1 MRAAA
6 LRIRLPLM
14 TLAHPGWLFLAML
27 AVAFVAWV
35 FRAAS
40 RRRAGQALV
49 YSNLAFARDALRPAR
64 LPGRAL
70 FAGFLLAACALAVS
84 VAGPH
89 FVASVPSHDTT
100 VVLCIDTSGSM
111 RSEDV
116 DPTRAQAAQS
126 AARAFVDSVPS
137 GTRIGLVTFSTGAIA
152 QLAPTSDLDAVRDA
166 IDRIPPPDGA
176 TAIGDALQLAAQEMP
191 VKGARVIVLL
201 TDGVN
206 NRGADPL
213 SASRTIG
220 AQGVRIETIGVGSSD
235 SGQMIP
241 GTSDPAELDVTALRT
256 IAQNGSGEYVGA
268 SDAGQLRDAFR
279 GLARATVWQRQRV
292 DGSLPF
298 ALGGG
303 VLMLATFLAALGAGR
318 L

>member
-1 MRAAA
+1 
-6 LRIRLPLM
+6 M
-14 TLAHPGWLFLAML
+14 TIAHPGLLVLAIL
-27 AVAFVAWV
+27 AVALVAWL
-35 FRAAS
+35 FRFTS

-49 YSNLAFARDALRPAR
+49 YSNLAFAIEALRPAR

-70 FAGFLLAACALAVS
+70 FAGFLIAACALAVA

-89 FVASVPSHDTT
+89 FVANVPSHDTT

-116 DPTRAQAAQS
+116 DPTRAQAAEA
-126 AARAFVDSVPS
+126 AARTFVDSVPS

-166 IDRIPPPDGA
+166 IDRIPAPDGA

-191 VKGARVIVLL
+191 IKGARVIVLL

-213 SASRTIG
+213 AASQTIG
-220 AQGVRIETIGVGSSD
+220 AQGVRIETVGVGSSD

-241 GTSDPAELDVTALRT
+241 GTSDPAELDVASLRT
-256 IAQNGSGEYVGA
+256 IAQNGSGQYIGA
-268 SDAGQLRDAFR
+268 SDASELSDAFR
-279 GLARATVWQRQRV
+279 GLARATVWQRQRI
-292 DGSLPF
+292 DGSFPL

-303 VLMLATFLAALGAGR
+303 ILMLVTFLAALGTGR